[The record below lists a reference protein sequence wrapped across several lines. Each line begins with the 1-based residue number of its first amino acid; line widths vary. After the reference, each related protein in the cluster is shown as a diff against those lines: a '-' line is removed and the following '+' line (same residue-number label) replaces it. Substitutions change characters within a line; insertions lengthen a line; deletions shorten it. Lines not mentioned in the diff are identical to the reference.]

1 MTLTLRLQARS
12 WNDACVAVARTF
24 SLHRSNPHGPFGACL
39 SGCRGNDPNDVAV
52 LITQEKK
59 LAVRDCWF
67 NCVHDCSTVAEG
79 SVVVIHDRELTQC

>member
-1 MTLTLRLQARS
+1 M
-12 WNDACVAVARTF
+12 
-24 SLHRSNPHGPFGACL
+24 HHSNPNGPSGAC
-39 SGCRGNDPNDVAV
+39 SGGCRGNDPDDVAV